1 MRSGG
6 TVEEASRLLEALG
19 VQDVYID
26 GGRTIQA
33 FMRADLVDEITI
45 PVAPTVLG
53 AGRSLF
59 GGLETELQLV
69 V

>member
-1 MRSGG
+1 
-6 TVEEASRLLEALG
+6 
-19 VQDVYID
+19 VYID